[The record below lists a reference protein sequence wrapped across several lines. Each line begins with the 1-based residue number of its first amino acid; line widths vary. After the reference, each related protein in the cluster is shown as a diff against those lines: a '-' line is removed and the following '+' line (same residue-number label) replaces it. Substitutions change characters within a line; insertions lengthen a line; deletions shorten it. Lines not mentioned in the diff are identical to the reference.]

1 MRRNDFLKALGGL
14 AATAWLPALA
24 NTPAANANPNR
35 LSMLIPANAGGGWD
49 ATGRAL
55 GAALLEAQRYREV
68 AYDNKGG
75 SAGTI
80 GLAHFLNDAPGNPN
94 ALLVMGAVMIGGLV
108 SSKSP
113 LRLQQCTP
121 IARLTSEYSVFAV
134 PASSSLTSIRDVAER
149 LKKSPGAVR
158 FGGGSRGSTEHI
170 ATAMLAR
177 SARVSPRDISYAPQA
192 GGADA
197 LAALYKGDV
206 DVIGSGYGEFAKE
219 VVAGRL
225 RLLGVS
231 SQRRLPAL
239 PDTPTLKEQGHDV
252 IIGNWRGVYGA
263 PGINAAEREALTQA
277 VGEAVKTPAWRMAVE
292 RNGWTPAYTSGKDF
306 ASFVE
311 FEFAAMSAI
320 MYLSGML

>member
-1 MRRNDFLKALGGL
+1 MQRKDFLKALSGF
-14 AATAWLPALA
+14 AAAAWLPALA
-24 NTPAANANPNR
+24 NTPAHPHR

-55 GAALLEAQRYREV
+55 GAALVEAQRYPAV
-68 AYDNKGG
+68 AYENKGG

-80 GLAHFLNDAPGNPN
+80 GLAQFLQNAPGNPH

-113 LRLQQCTP
+113 LRLQHCTP

-134 PASSSLTSIRDVAER
+134 AADSPLKSMHDVAER
-149 LKKSPGAVR
+149 LKTSPDAVR

-170 ATAMLAR
+170 ATAMFAR
-177 SARVSPRDISYAPQA
+177 SVRVPPRSISYTPQP

-197 LAALYKGDV
+197 IAALYKGDV

-219 VVAGRL
+219 IAAGRM
-225 RLLGVS
+225 RLLGIT
-231 SQRRLPAL
+231 SQRRLPGL
-239 PDTPTLKEQGHDV
+239 PDVPTLKEQRYDV

-263 PGINAAEREALTQA
+263 PGINAAQREALVQA
-277 VGEAVKTPAWRMAVE
+277 VGEAVKTSAWRSAVE
-292 RNGWTPAYTSGKDF
+292 RNGWTPAYSSGRDF
-306 ASFVE
+306 ESFVQ

>member
-14 AATAWLPALA
+14 AACTWLPALA
-24 NTPAANANPNR
+24 NAPATDPGR
-35 LSMLIPANAGGGWD
+35 LSMLIPAGVGGGWD
-49 ATGRAL
+49 TTGRAL
-55 GAALLEAQRYREV
+55 GAALQEAQRYREV
-68 AYDNKGG
+68 AYENKGG

-80 GLAHFLNDAPGNPN
+80 GLAHFLQNAPGNPH
-94 ALLVMGAVMIGGLV
+94 ALLMMGAVMIGGLV

-121 IARLTSEYSVFAV
+121 IARLTTEYSVFAV
-134 PASSSLTSIRDVAER
+134 TAGSPLASLRDVAER
-149 LKKSPGAVR
+149 LKKSPDAVR

-170 ATAMLAR
+170 ATAMFAR
-177 SARVSPRDISYAPQA
+177 SVRVAPRAISYAPQP

-225 RLLGVS
+225 RVLGIT

-239 PDTPTLKEQGHDV
+239 PDLPTLKEQGHDV

-263 PGINAAEREALTQA
+263 PGINAAQREALTQA
-277 VGEAVKTPAWRMAVE
+277 VADAVKTPAWRQAVE
-292 RNGWTPAYTSGKDF
+292 KNGWTPAFTSGKDF
-306 ASFVE
+306 QSFVE
-311 FEFAAMSAI
+311 FEFAAMGAI
-320 MYLSGML
+320 MYLTGML

>member
-14 AATAWLPALA
+14 AATACLPALA
-24 NTPAANANPNR
+24 NTPAANPNR

-55 GAALLEAQRYREV
+55 GAALLETQRYREV
-68 AYDNKGG
+68 TYDNKGG
-75 SAGTI
+75 SAGSI
-80 GLAHFLNDAPGNPN
+80 GLAHFLKEAPGNPN
-94 ALLVMGAVMIGGLV
+94 TLLVMGAVMIGGLV

-134 PASSSLTSIRDVAER
+134 PAGSPLTSMRDVAER
-149 LKKSPGAVR
+149 LKKSPDAVR

-170 ATAMLAR
+170 ATAMFAR
-177 SARVSPRDISYAPQA
+177 SVRVAPRSINYAAQP

-219 VVAGRL
+219 VLAGRL

-231 SQRRLPAL
+231 SQRRLPLL
-239 PDTPTLKEQGHDV
+239 PDTPTLKEQGYDV

-263 PGINAAEREALTQA
+263 PGINAGQREVLTLA
-277 VGEAVKTPAWRMAVE
+277 VGEAVKTSSWRQAVE
-292 RNGWTPAYTSGKDF
+292 RNGWTPAFTSGKDF
-306 ASFVE
+306 ESFVD
-311 FEFAAMSAI
+311 FEFSAMSAI